1 MTRGKARTPRTV
13 RKLNIGGGGGS
24 SQPPTG
30 LPSFA
35 KSTLEAYVK
44 ASNTGTG
51 DGFGS
56 SVAVDGN
63 TLVVGAPSE
72 DSNATGINGNQ
83 ANNSA
88 SGSGA
93 VYVFTRSNGVWTQQA
108 YLKASNTGV
117 QDHFG
122 TSVALSGETLAVGA
136 PDEDSNAMGINGNQ
150 SDNSAENSGAVYIF
164 TRVNGEWH
172 QQAYV
177 KLSKPPGVLDP
188 IEMDWMAKHWRF
200 GASVALSGEILAV
213 GAPGA
218 ELLSE
223 ENGAVYVFKRAI
235 TMVGGQ
241 PGVKWKQ
248 QAFVGS
254 PLQGIGYSFGYSV
267 ALGGETLAAGDHST
281 NKQVHQCGAVHVFT
295 STNGAWT
302 KRRSLLASNPGE
314 SDIFGN
320 SVAFSGETLAV
331 GAQRED
337 SSATG
342 IKGNQSD
349 NSAENSGAVYVF
361 TRSGPASVLTSKWG
375 WKQRAYVKASNTE
388 AGDDFGLSVAVSG
401 DTLVVGAPGE
411 DSNATGINGNQSD
424 NSVQGSGAVYVYR
437 AK

>member
-172 QQAYV
+172 QQAYHHGSFPE
-177 KLSKPPGVLDP
+177 LISHETTGFLCRDEQ
-188 IEMDWMAKHWRF
+188 EMAQAVRR
-200 GASVALSGEILAV
+200 VGEIDRRRCRRAFEERFT
-213 GAPGA
+213 A
-218 ELLSE
+218 ERMTKEYVQLYERMIREESVNASFSSE
-223 ENGAVYVFKRAI
+223 K
-235 TMVGGQ
+235 
-241 PGVKWKQ
+241 
-248 QAFVGS
+248 
-254 PLQGIGYSFGYSV
+254 
-267 ALGGETLAAGDHST
+267 
-281 NKQVHQCGAVHVFT
+281 
-295 STNGAWT
+295 
-302 KRRSLLASNPGE
+302 
-314 SDIFGN
+314 
-320 SVAFSGETLAV
+320 
-331 GAQRED
+331 
-337 SSATG
+337 
-342 IKGNQSD
+342 
-349 NSAENSGAVYVF
+349 
-361 TRSGPASVLTSKWG
+361 
-375 WKQRAYVKASNTE
+375 
-388 AGDDFGLSVAVSG
+388 
-401 DTLVVGAPGE
+401 
-411 DSNATGINGNQSD
+411 
-424 NSVQGSGAVYVYR
+424 
-437 AK
+437 

>member
-164 TRVNGEWH
+164 TRVNG
-172 QQAYV
+172 
-177 KLSKPPGVLDP
+177 D
-188 IEMDWMAKHWRF
+188 
-200 GASVALSGEILAV
+200 ALSGFHLEDHARYQCQCIQSDSAYPLRYRPGILHRRNQQLQNGRRVTLQITRCQREESEKAHS
-213 GAPGA
+213 
-218 ELLSE
+218 LL
-223 ENGAVYVFKRAI
+223 GRI
-235 TMVGGQ
+235 HVGGRSKHVT
-241 PGVKWKQ
+241 P
-248 QAFVGS
+248 
-254 PLQGIGYSFGYSV
+254 
-267 ALGGETLAAGDHST
+267 ETTIHST
-281 NKQVHQCGAVHVFT
+281 THRIPFLHHP
-295 STNGAWT
+295 S
-302 KRRSLLASNPGE
+302 ASRP
-314 SDIFGN
+314 
-320 SVAFSGETLAV
+320 
-331 GAQRED
+331 
-337 SSATG
+337 
-342 IKGNQSD
+342 
-349 NSAENSGAVYVF
+349 
-361 TRSGPASVLTSKWG
+361 P
-375 WKQRAYVKASNTE
+375 
-388 AGDDFGLSVAVSG
+388 
-401 DTLVVGAPGE
+401 TLVGRDNDDGE
-411 DSNATGINGNQSD
+411 RSTEKILL
-424 NSVQGSGAVYVYR
+424 VT
-437 AK
+437 